1 MKFGAACFY
10 LSWMSTGCFALLV
23 SVEQSVR
30 YVTMFAS
37 VTIRCDYTTSAQ
49 QQDVTVKWMFKSFC
63 KDPILD
69 YYSAAYQA
77 ALGLSQD
84 PMNDCPDSQRVVRV
98 VLQKSGQNEPILGGE
113 YQQRKITIQ
122 DRANL
127 VISEVMWWDHGVYY
141 CTVEARGDT
150 IGDPDKEVRL
160 IVLNWL
166 TIIFIILG
174 GVLLFSLI
182 GICVCQ
188 CCPQACCCYL
198 RCPCC
203 PTKCCCP
210 EKAILRNKLM
220 KDMKKGILPLMT
232 DKPGYINGHYSL
244 PSSTYQLNPLLQ
256 RGYPQASSYPIQ
268 MAPLPDPR
276 QAAATN
282 KVVDYLENE
291 VKNLNIHQLHQTSAP
306 FNGSHHPSML
316 SSLNDVEVRE
326 VERRVIH
333 LPPIIERVSNSA
345 RNSGSSRQR
354 NNYPGQREPSDNEF
368 NRRNQRPRSLESSH
382 SRRDNSRGPFQDRRW
397 GEREVASRRDTYE
410 GRPVSPRRH
419 HPSQQRSYSDESDY
433 EDRRGYSGYRQRRR
447 HSEEDHFQDR
457 QTDRRRHSPE
467 RWYNRRERGR
477 SPPAQRDS
485 WSSDDEYDR
494 RQSPKARQYDQVKDS
509 FLEKPPS
516 YHSIEVHPGQ
526 SDARRTVNDR
536 QSERGSSRSGR
547 SVMI

>member
-1 MKFGAACFY
+1 MKTFEAACF
-10 LSWMSTGCFALLV
+10 LLCWITGCFALLV
-23 SVEQSVR
+23 TVEDTLR
-30 YVTMFAS
+30 YTTLFAS
-37 VTIRCDYTTSAQ
+37 ITMKCDYTSSAQ
-49 QQDVTVKWMFKSFC
+49 QQDVTVRWMFKSFC

-77 ALGLSQD
+77 ALNLGQD
-84 PMNDCPDSQRVVRV
+84 PMDDCPDSQRVVRIV
-98 VLQKSGQNEPILGGE
+98 IQKSGQNEPVLGTE
-113 YQQRKITIQ
+113 YQQRKITIR

-127 VISEVMWWDHGVYY
+127 VITEVMWWDHGVYY
-141 CTVEARGDT
+141 CSVEARGDT

-166 TIIFIILG
+166 TVIFIILG

-182 GICVCQ
+182 GVCICQ
-188 CCPQACCCYL
+188 CCPHACCCYV

-203 PTKCCCP
+203 PTRCCCP

-220 KDMKKGILPLMT
+220 KDMKKGLIPWVT
-232 DKPGYINGHYSL
+232 DKPVYMNEHYSL
-244 PSSTYQLNPLLQ
+244 PSSSFQLNPLLQ

-268 MAPLPDPR
+268 MAPLPNPR
-276 QAAATN
+276 QTAATN
-282 KVVDYLENE
+282 KVVDYLEKE
-291 VKNLNIHQLHQTSAP
+291 VKNLNIHQLPQTTTP

-333 LPPIIERVSNSA
+333 LPPIIERISNST
-345 RNSGSSRQR
+345 RTNGSSRLR
-354 NNYPGQREPSDNEF
+354 NNYTGNRETSDSELD
-368 NRRNQRPRSLESSH
+368 RRNQRPRSLESSH
-382 SRRDNSRGPFQDRRW
+382 SRRDGSVGSFQGRRW
-397 GEREVASRRDTYE
+397 SDREMASRRDTYE

-433 EDRRGYSGYRQRRR
+433 EDRRGYPGYRQRRR
-447 HSEEDHFQDR
+447 QPEEDHFVDR
-457 QTDRRRHSPE
+457 QSDRRRHSPE
-467 RWYNRRERGR
+467 RRYYRRERGH
-477 SPPAQRDS
+477 SPANRDS

-494 RQSPKARQYDQVKDS
+494 RQTPRTRHHDRLKES
-509 FLEKPPS
+509 FPEKPPS

-526 SDARRTVNDR
+526 SDARRTVTDR

>member
-160 IVLNWL
+160 IVL
-166 TIIFIILG
+166 T
-174 GVLLFSLI
+174 
-182 GICVCQ
+182 
-188 CCPQACCCYL
+188 
-198 RCPCC
+198 
-203 PTKCCCP
+203 
-210 EKAILRNKLM
+210 ILRNKLM